1 MGYLVACHFTRQ
13 APSGSSVRGALP
25 QSIGFAIYRHQALRL
40 FAIDT
45 FRAAKP
51 SRFPFSVAT
60 PAADLPLELPPDL
73 AALST
78 LFEQLR
84 EEGIANGLKRSYINL
99 ACILSSCL
107 GLDVL
112 SVYADDDGNDFAC
125 VAAHG
130 KAARIA
136 ARCGNQVVGFENGR
150 VSRTVNESDD
160 VILHQIVSRQF
171 ELFTGHPASA
181 IGLGS
186 FNAPENRGFVP
197 VHE

>member
-1 MGYLVACHFTRQ
+1 
-13 APSGSSVRGALP
+13 VRSALP
-25 QSIGFAIYRHQALRL
+25 QSIGFAIYRHQALPL

-60 PAADLPLELPPDL
+60 PATDLPLELSPDL
-73 AALST
+73 AALSM

-84 EEGIANGLKRSYINL
+84 QEGIANGLKRSYINL
-99 ACILSSCL
+99 ACILSSSL

-125 VAAHG
+125 LAAQG
-130 KAARIA
+130 KTARIA
-136 ARCGNQVVGFENGR
+136 ARCGNQVVGFENGQ
-150 VSRTVNESDD
+150 VSRTVLESDD

-171 ELFTGHPASA
+171 ESFTGHPASV

-186 FNAPENRGFVP
+186 FNTPENRGFVP
-197 VHE
+197 CTSEGA